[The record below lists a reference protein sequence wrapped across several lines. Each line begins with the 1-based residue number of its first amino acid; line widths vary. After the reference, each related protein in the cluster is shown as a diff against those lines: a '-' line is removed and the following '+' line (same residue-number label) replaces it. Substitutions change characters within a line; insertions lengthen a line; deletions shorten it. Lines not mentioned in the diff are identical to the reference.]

1 MVMQALRNQDFPALY
16 RSADALS
23 LRSQKQFYN
32 VLRADLFCLLI
43 AAILS
48 LFSTKHWGVAATQVV
63 VLLAA
68 LGCSAYLFGKR
79 PDKHW
84 YAGRAVAES
93 VKTCTWR
100 YIMRAEPFDTSNE
113 LSRREFRAKLKAIH
127 EQNEDTVRAL
137 TDSLDSPQ
145 ISSAMESAR
154 ALTLT
159 ERIEVYDRLRI
170 GEQRSWYAG
179 KASFNNNRA
188 TLFFWLLI
196 GTNSIAVILA
206 VLRIQFFSSP
216 HWPTDIFVALAACLL
231 SWMQAKKYSEL
242 SASYALTANEIG
254 IIHEEIREI
263 RTEIRFSNF
272 IGDAENAF
280 SREHTQWIARKDT

>member
-1 MVMQALRNQDFPALY
+1 MEELKNQDFPALY

-23 LRSQKQFYN
+23 LRSQKLFFN
-32 VLRADLFCLLI
+32 VLRMDLLCLII
-43 AAILS
+43 AAVLS
-48 LFSTKHWGVAATQVV
+48 LFSTHHWGVAASQIV
-63 VLLAA
+63 VLLTA
-68 LGCSAYLFGKR
+68 LSCSAFLFGKR

-93 VKTCTWR
+93 VKTTTWR
-100 YIMRAEPFDTSNE
+100 FIMRAEPFGSNNE
-113 LSRREFRAKLKAIH
+113 SSRREFRTKLKAIH

-137 TDSLDSPQ
+137 TESLDSPQ
-145 ISSAMESAR
+145 VTPAMESAR
-154 ALTLT
+154 EMTLH

-179 KASFNNNRA
+179 KARFNNNRA

-196 GTNSIAVILA
+196 GANSIAVVLA
-206 VLRIQFFSSP
+206 VLRIKFFSSP
-216 HWPTDIFVALAACLL
+216 LWPTDIFVALAACLL

-242 SASYALTANEIG
+242 SASYALAANEIG
-254 IIHEEIREI
+254 IIHEELKEI
-263 RTEIRFSNF
+263 RTESRFSNF